1 MTTTMTRFPGGGL
14 APEIFSWLEAAAPFG
29 GQHSVAVEE
38 FSDDRGYVLRAE
50 LPDRDPKQD
59 ISVTVAD
66 GTLTISAKREQTK
79 HEGQQSEFRYG
90 KVSRTLTLP
99 TGVKPGDISANYDKG
114 ILVIRIPVSQPSAP
128 HQVPVSVNGMK

>member
-1 MTTTMTRFPGGGL
+1 MTTTMTRFPGGSL
-14 APEIFSWLEAAAPFG
+14 APEIFGWLEAASPFG

-50 LPDRDPKQD
+50 LPGRDPNQD

-66 GTLTISAKREQTK
+66 GTLTISAKREQAK

-99 TGVKPGDISANYDKG
+99 TGVKPNDISASYDKG
-114 ILVIRIPVSQPSAP
+114 ILEIRIPVSQPTTP
-128 HQVPVSVNGMK
+128 HRVPVMVNSTK

>member
-1 MTTTMTRFPGGGL
+1 MTTTMTRFPGGSL
-14 APEIFSWLEAAAPFG
+14 APEIFSWLEAASPFSG
-29 GQHSVAVEE
+29 RHSVAVEE

-59 ISVTVAD
+59 ISVAVAD
-66 GTLTISAKREQTK
+66 GTLTISAKREQAK

-99 TGVKPGDISANYDKG
+99 AGVTPDDIRASYDKG
-114 ILVIRIPVSQPSAP
+114 ILEIRIPVSQPAAP
-128 HQVPVSVNGMK
+128 HYVPVTFNGVK